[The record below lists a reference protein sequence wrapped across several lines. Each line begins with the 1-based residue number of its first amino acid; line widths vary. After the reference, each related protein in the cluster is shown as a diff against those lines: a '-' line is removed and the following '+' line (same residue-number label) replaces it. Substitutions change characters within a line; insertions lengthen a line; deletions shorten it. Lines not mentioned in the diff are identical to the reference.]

1 VFVAAIWYEKALP
14 TVPLAVVALVITG
27 TAGLMVSVSV
37 AVPVPPAFAAL
48 SVTVEVP
55 VEVGVPEIN
64 PVPVFTDSPAGNPVA
79 P

>member
-1 VFVAAIWYEKALP
+1 MAVIWYEKALP
-14 TVPLAVVALVITG
+14 TVPLAEVALVIMG
-27 TAGLMVSVSV
+27 GGNPMVSVSV
-37 AVPVPPAFAAL
+37 PVPVPPLLVAL

-64 PVPVFTDSPAGNPVA
+64 PVALLIDKPTGNPVA